1 MRIGYCRVS
10 TQEQDLSLQ
19 VDALNAAGC
28 ERLFSDIASGARQ
41 DRPELQRALDHL
53 RPGDILI
60 TWRLDRLGRSLKHLI
75 EIVSDLEEQQIGFIS
90 LQENFDTTTN
100 QGRLFFHI
108 FGALA
113 DFERGLIRERT
124 MAGLAAARARGRRGG
139 RPRKLSSNQIR
150 TLNAMYASQNHSLS
164 EIARTFS
171 ISRPTV
177 YKYLDKTQ

>member
-1 MRIGYCRVS
+1 MKIGYARVS
-10 TQEQDLSLQ
+10 TEDQTLDMQQ
-19 VDALNAAGC
+19 DALTAAGC
-28 ERLFSDIASGARQ
+28 EKIFSDVSSGCRQ

-53 RPGDILI
+53 RPGDVLI

-75 EIVSDLEEQQIGFIS
+75 QLVSDLEEKGIGFES
-90 LQENFDTTTN
+90 LQEQFDTVSN
-100 QGRLFFHI
+100 GGRLVFHI

-124 MAGLAAARARGRRGG
+124 MAGLASARARGRRGG

-150 TLNAMYASQNHSLS
+150 TLNAMYVSQNHSLS

-177 YKYLDKTQ
+177 YKYLEKTQ